1 MNRKIEALQEAAAL
15 KAQEAEERVELA
27 LERMIKQNQ
36 KINFQSVA
44 HSANVSTAYLYKY
57 PEIKQRIVT
66 LRDQQKNQSKPK
78 PVPVASDNSK
88 AVIIHNL
95 REETKRLRG
104 ELSELRRANE
114 VLTGRLYQFQSSSD
128 LAERLKKE
136 NESLQIQVKELVQ
149 RLQQCEA
156 KLPQKVTPITQGKRA
171 NISDQVQNQLAT
183 VGIQLNPTLTKA
195 IKLAS
200 DEAVLDAIEAY
211 KEALATGSVERPGAW
226 LKKAIE
232 EQWKPNDTV
241 QAKSEQEVF
250 NEWFPLAQ
258 KKGLVL
264 ASQKGKNGIEVYT
277 SKQQWIPF
285 AEMLNQF
292 PLATLYKPSIT

>member
-1 MNRKIEALQEAAAL
+1 MSRKIEALQEAAAL

-78 PVPVASDNSK
+78 QVPVASDNSK

-104 ELSELRRANE
+104 EISELRRANE
-114 VLTGRLYQFQSSSD
+114 VLTGRLYHFQSSYD

-136 NESLQIQVKELVQ
+136 NESLLLQIKDLVQ
-149 RLQQCEA
+149 RLQECEA
-156 KLPQKVTPITQGKRA
+156 KLPQKVTPITQAKRA
-171 NISDQVQNQLAT
+171 NISDSVQNQLAA

-211 KEALATGSVERPGAW
+211 KEALATGKVERPGAW

-241 QAKSEQEVF
+241 QAQSEQEVF

-258 KKGLVL
+258 KQGLVL

-277 SKQQWIPF
+277 SNEQWIPL
-285 AEMLNQF
+285 AEMLNQY
-292 PLATLYKPSIT
+292 PLATL